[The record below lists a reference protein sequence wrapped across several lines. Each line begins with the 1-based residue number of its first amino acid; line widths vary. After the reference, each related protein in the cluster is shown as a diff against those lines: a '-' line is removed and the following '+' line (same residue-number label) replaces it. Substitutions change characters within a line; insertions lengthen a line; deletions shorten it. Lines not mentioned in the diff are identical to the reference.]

1 MAWKGFMNNSLLLF
15 LFVFLSSY
23 SLYAADKDE
32 PIHVRAQSV
41 SLDEIT
47 GVSKFLGE
55 VKITQGTLILKGQE
69 VQIFNNEKEV
79 TKVIA
84 NGDSNQQAYYKQD
97 RPNQE
102 RFIEAKADK
111 ITYIVNEEMVHL
123 EGGAYLLQGYDKFT
137 GGTLDYDIKNDRV
150 IAKKSEDG
158 KERVKFKIRL

>member
-1 MAWKGFMNNSLLLF
+1 MAWKGFMNKFLLSLF
-15 LFVFLSSY
+15 LVFLSSFI
-23 SLYAADKDE
+23 LHAADRDE
-32 PIHVRAQSV
+32 PIHVRAQSA
-41 SLDEIT
+41 SLDEIK
-47 GVSKFLGE
+47 GYSKYLGE
-55 VKITQGTLILKGQE
+55 VNITQGTLILKGQE

-102 RFIEAKADK
+102 RFIEARADK

>member
-1 MAWKGFMNNSLLLF
+1 MNNYLLMF
-15 LFVFLSSY
+15 LFVFLSPY
-23 SLYAADKDE
+23 PLYAADKDE
-32 PIHVRAQSV
+32 PIYVKAQSA

-55 VKITQGTLILKGQE
+55 VNITQGTLILKGKE
-69 VQIFNNEKEV
+69 VHIFNDEKEV

-84 NGDSNQQAYYKQD
+84 NGDGNHQAYYKQD

-111 ITYIVNEEMVHL
+111 ITYNVSEEMVYL
-123 EGGAYLLQGYDKFT
+123 EGRAYLLQGYDKFT

>member
-1 MAWKGFMNNSLLLF
+1 MNKPILIFF
-15 LFVFLSSY
+15 LILVFNHLV
-23 SLYAADKDE
+23 LAADRDE
-32 PIHVRAQSV
+32 PIHVKAQSA
-41 SLDEIT
+41 SLDET
-47 GVSKFLGE
+47 KGYSKYLGK
-55 VKITQGTLILKGQE
+55 VLFTQGTLILRGQK
-69 VQIFNNEKEV
+69 VQIFNNDKEV

-84 NGDSNQQAYYKQD
+84 NGDAIEQAYYKQD

-102 RFIEAKADK
+102 RFVEAKADK